1 MSDTATRAAEALD
14 ELRAQLAHADE
25 LITEQQHYIE
35 DLECQVTHLHLE
47 LELDAL
53 KGAA

>member
-14 ELRAQLAHADE
+14 DLRAQLAHADQ
-25 LITEQQHYIE
+25 LITEQQRYIE
-35 DLECQVTHLHLE
+35 DLECQVTHLTM
-47 LELDAL
+47 ELDTL

>member
-14 ELRAQLAHADE
+14 ELRAQLAHADQ

-35 DLECQVTHLHLE
+35 DLECQITHLFK
-47 LELDAL
+47 ELDTL